1 MRLATVSFV
10 VVSGL
15 HSLALAVVLAPV
27 EPELTPPKPLPV
39 RIAMVTPNV
48 PEPVVTPPQPKP
60 EPPRP
65 EPKLEPKQEPVKK
78 PAPKPIKQPE
88 PVATSESVI
97 ASAPVNPSPVE
108 ADAPPMKA
116 PVVSEPRFD
125 AGYLNNPAP
134 EYPSL
139 SRKRG
144 EQGTVLLRV
153 HVQPDGLPD
162 HIELAESSGFAR
174 LDKAALRTVNQ
185 WRFEPAQKGSESVAA
200 WVLVPVT
207 FELQSES

>member
-1 MRLATVSFV
+1 MRLAIVSFV
-10 VVSGL
+10 VVFGL
-15 HSLALAVVLAPV
+15 HSLALAVVLRPV
-27 EPELTPPKPLPV
+27 EPELIPPKPLPV

-48 PEPVVTPPQPKP
+48 PEPIVTPPPPQPKP
-60 EPPRP
+60 EPPKP
-65 EPKLEPKQEPVKK
+65 EPKPEPVKK

-88 PVATSESVI
+88 PVATTEPVI
-97 ASAPVNPSPVE
+97 ASAPVTPSPVV
-108 ADAPPMKA
+108 ADAPPVVA
-116 PVVSEPRFD
+116 PVISEPRFD

-153 HVQPDGLPD
+153 HVLPDGLPD
-162 HIELAESSGFAR
+162 QIELAESSGFSR
-174 LDKAALRTVNQ
+174 LDKAAMRTVNQ
-185 WRFEPAQKGSESVAA
+185 WRFVPAQQGSETVAA